1 MTPEEVMPSGYD
13 EEERYFHEKDL
24 ELLKRKRDELSRARG
39 ERAAEAARTAH
50 WMKCPKC
57 GADMEEIEMSSVKV
71 DRCPGCEG
79 LYFDKGEVELLMAS
93 KAGFMSNIRKL
104 FGQGKP

>member
-1 MTPEEVMPSGYD
+1 MPPEEVMPSGYD
-13 EEERYFHEKDL
+13 EEERYFHEHDV
-24 ELLKRKRDELSRARG
+24 ELLKKKRQELD
-39 ERAAEAARTAH
+39 AARQTRQTQASKETH

-57 GADMEEIEMSSVKV
+57 GADMEEIEMSSVMV

-104 FGQGKP
+104 FGGEP

>member
-1 MTPEEVMPSGYD
+1 MPPEEVMPSGYD
-13 EEERYFHEKDL
+13 EEERYFHEHDV
-24 ELLKRKRDELSRARG
+24 ELLKKKRQELD
-39 ERAAEAARTAH
+39 AARQTRQTQASQAAH

-57 GADMEEIEMSSVKV
+57 GADLEEVEMSSVKV

-104 FGQGKP
+104 FGQ